1 MKAGR
6 RASPRWAGATD
17 TMRRHLTEVGDLR
30 GTPVSGVGGRQ
41 FWVGL
46 EPSAVP
52 AALTALAAD
61 YTVAMDPPVATR
73 RMWLDSIDLRL
84 YRSEMELTAVEGPD
98 GGGCMLELSRT
109 DGATV
114 TAGPAA
120 LGWPRLLASLPE
132 DLRPPL
138 EPVLGVR
145 ALLPMVEAAGTSVTG
160 RLLDVEGKTV
170 VRLIHER
177 PATIC
182 GSRNQ
187 LPGGLWMI
195 PLRGYDVAGECAARI
210 AHRAGLVSDTPSR
223 YPAALRAAGVDPDTP
238 LRAVME
244 TGLPARVGVARV
256 LLSFLGE
263 LEAAVDGTVSDVDI
277 EFLHDLRVAV
287 RRSRS
292 AVKQLGD
299 VLPPALV
306 AWVTPQLKLLGDL
319 TSPSRDLDVLLQE
332 LPSLTAGLTS
342 GRREDV
348 EPLMLH
354 LTELRADE
362 RRTLAVGL
370 RSPRFERFRARWR
383 ASLLAL
389 ATWDGQP
396 CAGPTAAEL
405 FAERLDRAHR
415 RVLRRGSRIT
425 DASPAEDLHD
435 LRKWAKELRYLLE
448 TFPPTTDPDDARAV
462 IKELKAL
469 QDVLGTFQDSE
480 TQREALYSLATDMM
494 SRDGA
499 SARTIFAMC
508 EIAAGL
514 REAQDTSRAQFAAV
528 FERYSRKSAQCRTA
542 HPGRRRTG
550 PATAMAGAAL

>member
-1 MKAGR
+1 
-6 RASPRWAGATD
+6 
-17 TMRRHLTEVGDLR
+17 MRRHLTKVGDLR
-30 GTPVSGVGGRQ
+30 GTPVSGVGGGQ

-61 YTVAMDPPVATR
+61 YAVAMDPPVATR
-73 RMWLDSIDLRL
+73 RMWLDSVDLRL
-84 YRSEMELTAVEGPD
+84 YRSGMALTAVEGPD

-114 TAGPAA
+114 TAGPDA
-120 LGWPRLLASLPE
+120 LGWPRLLASLPG
-132 DLRPPL
+132 DLRPHL

-177 PATIC
+177 PATIS
-182 GSRNQ
+182 GSRDQ
-187 LPGGLWMI
+187 LSGGLWLI
-195 PLRGYDVAGECAARI
+195 PLRGYDVAGECAARV
-210 AHRAGLVSDTPSR
+210 AHLAGLASDTPSR
-223 YPAALRAAGVDPDTP
+223 YPAALRAAGVDPDAP
-238 LRAVME
+238 SRAVME

-292 AVKQLGD
+292 AVKLLGD

-342 GRREDV
+342 GRGEDV
-348 EPLMLH
+348 EPLVLH
-354 LTELRADE
+354 LTGLRADE
-362 RRTLAVGL
+362 RRRLAVGL

-396 CAGPTAAEL
+396 CAGPTAAEVVVV
-405 FAERLDRAHR
+405 RLDRAHR

-448 TFPPTTDPDDARAV
+448 TFPPTTDPDDARADM
-462 IKELKAL
+462 KELKAL
-469 QDVLGTFQDSE
+469 QNVLGTFQDSE

-499 SARTIFAMC
+499 SARTIFAMG
-508 EIAAGL
+508 EIAARL

-528 FERYSRKSAQCRTA
+528 FERFSRKSAQCRTA
-542 HPGRRRTG
+542 QPGRRRTV
-550 PATAMAGAAL
+550 PANVMAGAAL

>member
-1 MKAGR
+1 
-6 RASPRWAGATD
+6 
-17 TMRRHLTEVGDLR
+17 MRRHLTMVGDLR
-30 GTPVSGVGGRQ
+30 GTPVSGVGGGQ

-84 YRSEMELTAVEGPD
+84 YRSGMGLTAVEGPD
-98 GGGCMLELSRT
+98 GGGCMLGPRPPGGGCMLELSRT

-114 TAGPAA
+114 TAGPDA

-132 DLRPPL
+132 DLRLHL

-170 VRLIHER
+170 LRLIHER
-177 PATIC
+177 PATIS
-182 GSRNQ
+182 GSRDQ
-187 LPGGLWMI
+187 LPGGLWLI
-195 PLRGYDVAGECAARI
+195 PLRGYDVAGECSARI
-210 AHRAGLVSDTPSR
+210 AHRAGLVPDTPSR

-238 LRAVME
+238 SRAVME

-292 AVKQLGD
+292 AVKLLGD
-299 VLPPALV
+299 VLPAALI

-332 LPSLTAGLTS
+332 LPSLTAGLS

-354 LTELRADE
+354 LTGLRADE
-362 RRTLAVGL
+362 RRRLAVGL

-396 CAGPTAAEL
+396 CAGLTAAEV

-415 RVLRRGSRIT
+415 RVLRRGSRV
-425 DASPAEDLHD
+425 
-435 LRKWAKELRYLLE
+435 
-448 TFPPTTDPDDARAV
+448 TDP
-462 IKELKAL
+462 E
-469 QDVLGTFQDSE
+469 
-480 TQREALYSLATDMM
+480 
-494 SRDGA
+494 
-499 SARTIFAMC
+499 
-508 EIAAGL
+508 
-514 REAQDTSRAQFAAV
+514 
-528 FERYSRKSAQCRTA
+528 
-542 HPGRRRTG
+542 
-550 PATAMAGAAL
+550 

>member
-1 MKAGR
+1 MSG
-6 RASPRWAGATD
+6 PGGGQFWAG
-17 TMRRHLTEVGDLR
+17 
-30 GTPVSGVGGRQ
+30 P
-41 FWVGL
+41 

-52 AALTALAAD
+52 AALAALAAG
-61 YTVAMDPPVATR
+61 YTVAMDRPVATR

-84 YRSEMELTAVEGPD
+84 YRSGMALTAVEGAD

-109 DGATV
+109 DGAMV
-114 TAGPAA
+114 TAGPDT
-120 LGWPRLLASLPE
+120 LGWPRLLARLPD
-132 DLRPPL
+132 DLRPHL

-145 ALLPMVEAAGTSVTG
+145 ALLPMVEASGTSVTG

-170 VRLIHER
+170 LRLIHER
-177 PATIC
+177 PATIA
-182 GSRNQ
+182 GSRDQ
-187 LPGGLWMI
+187 LLGGLWLI
-195 PLRGYDVAGECAARI
+195 PLRGYEAAGECAARI
-210 AHRAGLVSDTPSR
+210 AQRAGLVPDTPSR
-223 YPAALRAAGVDPDTP
+223 YPAALRAAGVDPDARSRP
-238 LRAVME
+238 VME
-244 TGLPARVGVARV
+244 AGLPARAAVARV

-292 AVKQLGD
+292 AVKLLGD

-306 AWVTPQLKLLGDL
+306 AWVAPQLKLIGDL
-319 TSPSRDLDVLLQE
+319 TTPSRDLDVLLQE

-348 EPLMLH
+348 EPLVLR
-354 LTELRADE
+354 LTGLRADE
-362 RRTLAVGL
+362 RRRLAVGL

-383 ASLLAL
+383 ASLQAL

-396 CAGPTAAEL
+396 CAGPTAAEMVV
-405 FAERLDRAHR
+405 ERLDRAHR

-435 LRKWAKELRYLLE
+435 LRKRAKELRYLLE
-448 TFPPTTDPDDARAV
+448 IFPPTDPADARVA

-480 TQREALYSLATDMM
+480 AQREALYSLATDMM
-494 SRDGA
+494 ATDGA
-499 SARTIFAMC
+499 SARTIFAMG
-508 EIAAGL
+508 EIAARL
-514 REAQDTSRAQFAAV
+514 QEQQDSARAQFAAT
-528 FERYSRKSAQCRTA
+528 FERFSRRSGQRRTA
-542 HPGRRRTG
+542 QAGRRRTA
-550 PATAMAGAAL
+550 PATATAGAER